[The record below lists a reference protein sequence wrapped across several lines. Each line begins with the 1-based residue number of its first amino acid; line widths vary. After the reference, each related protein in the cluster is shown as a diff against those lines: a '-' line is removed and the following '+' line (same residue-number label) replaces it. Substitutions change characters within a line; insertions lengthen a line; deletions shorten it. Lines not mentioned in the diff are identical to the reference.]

1 MNTIVERL
9 DGKRYDLEELNVI
22 TRDFLVSA
30 PSYRHTTES
39 IEGRPGAIDLGTTD
53 DVRKINCSFYLKAQN
68 MDTYAIERDEV
79 FHMFRSNEELLSTLK
94 VKS

>member
-30 PSYRHTTES
+30 PSYRHTTEL
-39 IEGRPGAIDLGTTD
+39 IEGRPGAIDFGT
-53 DVRKINCSFYLKAQN
+53 F
-68 MDTYAIERDEV
+68 
-79 FHMFRSNEELLSTLK
+79 
-94 VKS
+94 